1 MARLARELSLARN
14 LVPSA
19 QLGVRCQ
26 GKSMPTL
33 WGMEIGNFAQW
44 AGALATLLAVL
55 VALFKTEIVNRW
67 RRPILN
73 ATVFL
78 EPPYCHSTTLH
89 YQVQKTALT
98 FVQAQCYYFRLWI
111 ENRGKTRADRV
122 QVFAARLFRKV
133 ADGSFT
139 EDRSFLPMNL
149 RWAHGHS
156 REPGGGPE
164 IYAEG
169 ISPEMGKHCDLGHI
183 TDPQFRSDL
192 QENFDG
198 VDAASTIFALDLEV
212 NPSTKSNLLA
222 PGTYR
227 LELQVAAA
235 NSRPVKKIIE
245 ITITG
250 HWFTDERKMFQDG
263 IGLRIVSTIDL

>member
-1 MARLARELSLARN
+1 MATIWGLEL
-14 LVPSA
+14 
-19 QLGVRCQ
+19 
-26 GKSMPTL
+26 
-33 WGMEIGNFAQW
+33 GNIAQW
-44 AGALATLLAVL
+44 VGAAATLLAVL
-55 VALFKTEIVNRW
+55 VALFKTEIVNWW
-67 RRPILN
+67 RRPILE
-73 ATVFL
+73 ASVFL

-89 YQVQKTALT
+89 FSVQKTALT

-111 ENRGKTRADRV
+111 ANRGKTRADRV
-122 QVFAARLFRKV
+122 QIFAARLFRKI
-133 ADGSFT
+133 ADGTFK

-169 ISPEMGKHCDLGHI
+169 ISPEMGKHCDLGHV
-183 TDPQFRSDL
+183 TDPNYRSDL
-192 QENFDG
+192 REDLDG
-198 VDAASTIFALDLEV
+198 VPTESTIFALDLEV
-212 NPSTKSNLLA
+212 NPNTKSNLLS

-235 NSRPVKKIIE
+235 NSRPVKKVVE

-250 HWFTDERKMFQDG
+250 KWFADERQMFQDG
-263 IGLRIVSTIDL
+263 IGLRVVS